1 VISFFPLL
9 LDMIPLPLGAI
20 YPVLIV
26 IAFEVIM
33 GYAWANNASSL
44 YRLGWLD
51 EFNISSSHPSFA
63 YRCLRILKTKFSMGL
78 LVKSQ

>member
-1 VISFFPLL
+1 
-9 LDMIPLPLGAI
+9 MIPLPLGAI

-44 YRLGWLD
+44 
-51 EFNISSSHPSFA
+51 
-63 YRCLRILKTKFSMGL
+63 
-78 LVKSQ
+78 

>member
-1 VISFFPLL
+1 MISFFPLL

-33 GYAWANNASSL
+33 GYAWANASSVITGW
-44 YRLGWLD
+44 GWL
-51 EFNISSSHPSFA
+51 
-63 YRCLRILKTKFSMGL
+63 
-78 LVKSQ
+78 

>member
-33 GYAWANNASSL
+33 GYAWANNASSVMTGW
-44 YRLGWLD
+44 GWLD
-51 EFNISSSHPSFA
+51 EFNISSSHPSPPGA
-63 YRCLRILKTKFSMGL
+63 CES
-78 LVKSQ
+78 